1 MCDKARAGHYQ
12 GLPII
17 FYIFC
22 MHIYYRDAIK
32 RTIDLSFWFC
42 NDNKFRF
49 IVSLL
54 DKFQGWIHC
63 YSLRESSS
71 SWCWDLSC
79 PRISSSC
86 YCDFFVSVNFF
97 KMSKNSKNY
106 RINKFL
112 LFVAEIYRINKFL
125 LVIAEIYH
133 INKFLLVVAE
143 ICCVNKFFLV
153 VTEAVTKRYWFSRSN
168 KHNCIL
174 QQKRLYNK
182 TWNHWADFKKR
193 TSRTSRKSYV

>member
-1 MCDKARAGHYQ
+1 MLELRMCDKARAGHYQ

-71 SWCWDLSC
+71 SWRWDLSC

-86 YCDFFVSVNFF
+86 YCDFFVSANFF
-97 KMSKNSKNY
+97 QMLP
-106 RINKFL
+106 RIIVLTNFFYLLLRFIASTNFFWLLLKF
-112 LFVAEIYRINKFL
+112 ITSTN
-125 LVIAEIYH
+125 
-133 INKFLLVVAE
+133 
-143 ICCVNKFFLV
+143 FF
-153 VTEAVTKRYWFSRSN
+153 
-168 KHNCIL
+168 
-174 QQKRLYNK
+174 
-182 TWNHWADFKKR
+182 
-193 TSRTSRKSYV
+193 